1 MRGIL
6 KGISICMAGFSEAYY
21 SHGNLISSV
30 WTGGQYLIDPEMRAR
45 RIVNIS
51 QSASVEFCK
60 AFWFLAESGEKF
72 FSIITKKTHIL
83 LGYALVKIKTT
94 Y

>member
-1 MRGIL
+1 
-6 KGISICMAGFSEAYY
+6 MAGFSEAYY

-60 AFWFLAESGEKF
+60 AFWFLAESGKF
-72 FSIITKKTHIL
+72 YL
-83 LGYALVKIKTT
+83 LVNFLESVYVAVS
-94 Y
+94 

>member
-60 AFWFLAESGEKF
+60 AFWFLAESGKF
-72 FSIITKKTHIL
+72 VHLYSFMINMTSFMT
-83 LGYALVKIKTT
+83 
-94 Y
+94 

>member
-60 AFWFLAESGEKF
+60 AFWFLAESGKC
-72 FSIITKKTHIL
+72 
-83 LGYALVKIKTT
+83 
-94 Y
+94 